1 MHLIIVQLIYI
12 FSSYVSL
19 FGSRILLYNLL
30 KLNLLARMLRLIA
43 EGLFMYIVNKYW
55 TVTNIRSVIFSMITR

>member
-30 KLNLLARMLRLIA
+30 KLNLLARTLRLIA

>member
-43 EGLFMYIVNKYW
+43 EGLFMYIVNNYW

>member
-30 KLNLLARMLRLIA
+30 KLNLLARTLRLIA
-43 EGLFMYIVNKYW
+43 EGLFMYIVNNYW

>member
-12 FSSYVSL
+12 FSLYVSL

-30 KLNLLARMLRLIA
+30 KLNLLARTLRLIA

-55 TVTNIRSVIFSMITR
+55 TVTNILSVIFSMISR